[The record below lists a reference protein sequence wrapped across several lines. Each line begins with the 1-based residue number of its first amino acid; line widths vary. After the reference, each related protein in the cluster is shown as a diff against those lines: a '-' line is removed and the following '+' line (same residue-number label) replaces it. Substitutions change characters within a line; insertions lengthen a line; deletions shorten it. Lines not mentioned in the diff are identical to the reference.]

1 MLISHGKKNN
11 SQKWERQ
18 SETHI
23 NKEITTLL
31 ILTSGRTAINLRLP
45 VIEVQRREPCIGQN
59 EEKNQQLEIDRADAN
74 RALSQHVFSSE
85 KSQVNSQYF
94 NHCQRM
100 EYKRKEKENWA
111 HLSSKWEQK
120 CFYPEKTLKI
130 RCATRQHFHSK
141 RKE

>member
-59 EEKNQQLEIDRADAN
+59 EEKNEQLEIDRADAN
-74 RALSQHVFSSE
+74 RALTVSTCIFKRKNSSE
-85 KSQVNSQYF
+85 LSVFQSLSKNGIQ
-94 NHCQRM
+94 
-100 EYKRKEKENWA
+100 KERERE
-111 HLSSKWEQK
+111 LGTSSKWEQK

-141 RKE
+141 KKK

>member
-11 SQKWERQ
+11 FQKWESQ

-23 NKEITTLL
+23 SKEITTLL

-45 VIEVQRREPCIGQN
+45 VIEVQRKEPCIGQN

-111 HLSSKWEQK
+111 HLLNGNRNVFIQK
-120 CFYPEKTLKI
+120 RP
-130 RCATRQHFHSK
+130 
-141 RKE
+141 